1 MRAIACMMVFFSH
14 AMAIFVNIDPKTPF
28 LGVFSVVYD
37 GSLAVKVFWIISG
50 YLREKIITFS
60 LLGNIICF
68 AKKRSYEFIP

>member
-50 YLREKIITFS
+50 YFTGKNYNYFSIREYY
-60 LLGNIICF
+60 LL
-68 AKKRSYEFIP
+68 